1 MSWSQFKMC
10 NLDTPTRWLIYTVP
24 QSDIRKAT
32 ISLFIGPQYAL
43 APGHSTLELM
53 GICAYKRREVGAYQY
68 KTLGFFFYKKKGHYV
83 QSK

>member
-10 NLDTPTRWLIYTVP
+10 NLDTPTRWLIYTSTVP
-24 QSDIRKAT
+24 QSDIRKGT

-68 KTLGFFFYKKKGHYV
+68 KTLGFFY
-83 QSK
+83 